1 MHIGIIKK
9 IAFYLVFS
17 SRRQH
22 FFEQD
27 NFCFRCPGQ
36 AFISHRDMVLLTES
50 DSRQLAQSEHEFIIA
65 GDTEIRAEFPQ
76 FLEGRH
82 LVQRTAMCERHL
94 LAQSADDIAD
104 RIVFQLDKIAG
115 TIDQIDAWIDQ
126 SQTCIFSCKREAARQ
141 TAWVRKIIIG
151 TNERHPFPGH
161 SLKALIPGV
170 IDAAI
175 RLGDKIGNLVDK
187 LINNKL
193 RAIGRTAVNDNN
205 FGPIGLF
212 KYAGQTFL

>member
-1 MHIGIIKK
+1 M
-9 IAFYLVFS
+9 
-17 SRRQH
+17 R
-22 FFEQD
+22 
-27 NFCFRCPGQ
+27 
-36 AFISHRDMVLLTES
+36 
-50 DSRQLAQSEHEFIIA
+50 
-65 GDTEIRAEFPQ
+65 
-76 FLEGRH
+76 
-82 LVQRTAMCERHL
+82 ERHL

-126 SQTCIFSCKREAARQ
+126 SQTRIFSCKREAARQ
-141 TAWVRKIIIG
+141 TVWVRKIIIG

-170 IDAAI
+170 IDTAI

-193 RAIGRTAVNDNN
+193 RAVGRTAVNDNN
-205 FGPIGLF
+205 FGLIGLF
-212 KYAGQTFL
+212 EYAGQTFLQCLGAIVGGDYYRAAGDTQLNFLEKMERIWQKHSVNR